1 LKPEGIRVTTLCA
14 GSIDTPFFDT
24 FRPST
29 ERALMLRVE
38 DAVKALMM
46 VLTSPPNV
54 LYGEI
59 VLRPRT

>member
-1 LKPEGIRVTTLCA
+1 
-14 GSIDTPFFDT
+14 
-24 FRPST
+24 
-29 ERALMLRVE
+29 MLRVE
-38 DAVKALMM
+38 DAVKALMH